1 MLRMAKHANDKV
13 LTVALNPSVD
23 KTQIVDNFNVGRI
36 HRVERTLT
44 VAGGKANNAARV
56 LRALGHAVKA
66 TGFIAGPSGDWIAQN
81 LAEADI
87 EAVFLTIPGETRTST
102 AIIDEKRKT
111 TTELRERGAPV
122 PAEAKAEFLQ
132 RLPTLVGGCPIAVI
146 SGSLPPG
153 VSPAYLANVI
163 RQLKALNVVV
173 VLDASGPALVE
184 GLQAGPAFI
193 KPNEDE
199 LAELGQHLGFEKD
212 GAPQTVSEFIHI
224 ARTVATRYGVN
235 VAASLGKHGAHLAR
249 PDGDNYTVPAPPVA
263 AVNPVGAGDSF
274 VAGLASGMLKGLDAK
289 STLRLA
295 VACGTASV
303 LRPEVAVVNP
313 ADVGK
318 LLTRMETGTG
328 EHAN

>member
-1 MLRMAKHANDKV
+1 MTHAGDVKDKV
-13 LTVALNPSVD
+13 LTIALNPSVD
-23 KTQIVDNFNVGRI
+23 KTQIVDGFHVGRI

-56 LRALGHAVKA
+56 LRSLGHAVKA

-81 LAEADI
+81 LAQADI
-87 EAVFLTIPGETRTST
+87 EAAFVSVPGETRTST
-102 AIIDEKRKT
+102 TVIDEKGRT
-111 TTELRERGAPV
+111 TTELRERGARV

-132 RLPTLVGGCPIAVI
+132 RLPTVVAGCRIAVI

-153 VSPAYLANVI
+153 VSPAYLANLI
-163 RQLKALNVVV
+163 RQLKALDVVV
-173 VLDASGPALVE
+173 VLDASGPALIE

-199 LAELGQHLGFEKD
+199 LAELAQHLGCEHD
-212 GAPQTVSEFIHI
+212 GAPQTVSEFIRI
-224 ARTVATRYGVN
+224 AETVATRYGVN
-235 VAASLGKHGAHLAR
+235 VAASLGARGAHLAR
-249 PDGDNYTVPAPPVA
+249 PGGDHYTVAAPPVA

-289 STLRLA
+289 CSVRLA

-303 LRPEVAVVNP
+303 LHPEVAVVDP
-313 ADVGK
+313 ADVDK
-318 LLTRMETGTG
+318 LLARMNAHSG
-328 EHAN
+328 EDAD